1 MGAFRLAEC
10 NRDTEE
16 LVMGQLDGRVAFITG
31 GARGQGRAHALAL
44 AAEGADVV
52 VSDIAADLPGLRYR
66 LATPDQLAET
76 VKLVQEYGVRAVGLQ
91 VDARDTEQVN
101 NAVAQTIADFG
112 RIDIL
117 LANHGIVDF
126 STVEHTTDELWN
138 TIVETNLTGIFKAV
152 RAVLPQMRAQKYG
165 RIVATTSMGARN
177 TAPNLGHYIAA
188 KWGVIGL
195 VKTTALEV
203 AGDGI
208 TVNAIAP
215 GAVDT
220 DLFFNQ
226 PTYDIFLPD
235 VVNPT
240 EDDFRNRLEAL
251 NYGLNGV
258 RFLQPEDVAR
268 AMLYLVTDRGL
279 MTGQVLEIGLGTSAH
294 GIY

>member
-1 MGAFRLAEC
+1 
-10 NRDTEE
+10 
-16 LVMGQLDGRVAFITG
+16 MGQLDGRVAFITG

-52 VSDIAADLPGLRYR
+52 VTDIAADVPGLRYP
-66 LATPDQLAET
+66 LANPDQLAET
-76 VKLVQEYGVRAVGLQ
+76 VKLIEECGVRAAGLQ
-91 VDARDTEQVN
+91 VDARDSEQITA
-101 NAVAQTIADFG
+101 AVAQTVADFG

-117 LANHGIVDF
+117 LANHGVVDF
-126 STVEHTTDELWN
+126 STVEQTSDELWN
-138 TIVETNLTGIFKAV
+138 IVVETNLTGIFKAI
-152 RAVLPQMRAQKYG
+152 RAVIPQMRAQKYG
-165 RIVATTSMGARN
+165 RIVATASMGARN
-177 TAPNLGHYIAA
+177 AAPNLGHYIAA
-188 KWGVIGL
+188 KWGIIGL

-208 TVNAIAP
+208 TVNVVAP

-226 PTYDIFLPD
+226 PTYDVFLPD

-240 EDDFRNRLEAL
+240 EADFRKRLDDL
-251 NYGLNGV
+251 DYGLNGV
-258 RFLQPEDVAR
+258 RFLQPEDVSR
-268 AMLYLVTDRGL
+268 AVLHLVTDRGL

>member
-1 MGAFRLAEC
+1 
-10 NRDTEE
+10 
-16 LVMGQLDGRVAFITG
+16 MGQLDGRVAFITG

-52 VSDIAADLPGLRYR
+52 VSDIATDLPGLRYP

-76 VKLVQEYGVRAVGLQ
+76 VKLVQEYGVRAAGFQ
-91 VDARDTEQVN
+91 VDARDTDQIN
-101 NAVAQTIADFG
+101 HAVAQTIADFG

-117 LANHGIVDF
+117 LANHGVVDF
-126 STVEHTTDELWN
+126 STVEQTTDELWD

-152 RAVLPQMRAQKYG
+152 RAVVPQMRAQKYG
-165 RIVATTSMGARN
+165 RIIATASMGARN
-177 TAPNLGHYIAA
+177 TAPNLGHYIAS

-235 VVNPT
+235 VTNPT
-240 EDDFRNRLEAL
+240 EDDFRNRLDAL
-251 NYGLNGV
+251 DYGLNGV

-279 MTGQVLEIGLGTSAH
+279 MTGQVLEIGLGTAAH

>member
-1 MGAFRLAEC
+1 
-10 NRDTEE
+10 
-16 LVMGQLDGRVAFITG
+16 MGQLDGRVAFITG

-101 NAVAQTIADFG
+101 DAVAQTIADFG

-138 TIVETNLTGIFKAV
+138 TIVQTNLTGIFKAV

>member
-1 MGAFRLAEC
+1 
-10 NRDTEE
+10 
-16 LVMGQLDGRVAFITG
+16 MGQLDGRVAFITG

-52 VSDIAADLPGLRYR
+52 VSDIATDLPGLRYP

-76 VKLVQEYGVRAVGLQ
+76 VKLVQEYGVRAAGFQ
-91 VDARDTEQVN
+91 VDARDTDQIN
-101 NAVAQTIADFG
+101 HAVAQTIADFG

-117 LANHGIVDF
+117 LANHGVVDF
-126 STVEHTTDELWN
+126 STVEQTTDELWD
-138 TIVETNLTGIFKAV
+138 TIVATNLTGIFKAV

-165 RIVATTSMGARN
+165 RIIATASMGARN
-177 TAPNLGHYIAA
+177 TAPNLGHYIAS

-235 VVNPT
+235 VTNPT
-240 EDDFRNRLEAL
+240 EDDFRSRLDAL
-251 NYGLNGV
+251 DYGLNGV

-279 MTGQVLEIGLGTSAH
+279 MTGQVLEIGLGTAAY

>member
-1 MGAFRLAEC
+1 
-10 NRDTEE
+10 
-16 LVMGQLDGRVAFITG
+16 MGQLDGRVAFITG

>member
-1 MGAFRLAEC
+1 
-10 NRDTEE
+10 
-16 LVMGQLDGRVAFITG
+16 MGQLDGRVAFITG

-52 VSDIAADLPGLRYR
+52 VSDIAADLPGLRYP

-76 VKLVQEYGVRAVGLQ
+76 VKLVEEYGVRAVGLQ
-91 VDARDTEQVN
+91 VDARDTEQIN
-101 NAVAQTIADFG
+101 DAVAQTVADFG
-112 RIDIL
+112 RVDIL

-126 STVEHTTDELWN
+126 STVEQTTDELWN

-235 VVNPT
+235 VTNPT
-240 EDDFRNRLEAL
+240 EEDFRNRLDAL

>member
-1 MGAFRLAEC
+1 
-10 NRDTEE
+10 
-16 LVMGQLDGRVAFITG
+16 MGQLDGRVAFITG

-52 VSDIAADLPGLRYR
+52 VTDIATDLPGLRYP

-76 VKLVQEYGVRAVGLQ
+76 VKLVQEYGVRAAGFQ
-91 VDARDTEQVN
+91 VDARDTDQIN
-101 NAVAQTIADFG
+101 RAVAQTIADFG

-117 LANHGIVDF
+117 LANHGVVDF
-126 STVEHTTDELWN
+126 STVEQTTDELWD
-138 TIVETNLTGIFKAV
+138 TIVATNLTGIFKAV

-165 RIVATTSMGARN
+165 RIIATASMGARN
-177 TAPNLGHYIAA
+177 TAPNLGHYIAS

-235 VVNPT
+235 ITNPT
-240 EDDFRNRLEAL
+240 EDDFRNRLDAL
-251 NYGLNGV
+251 DYGLNGV

-279 MTGQVLEIGLGTSAH
+279 MTGQVLEIGLGTAAH